1 MLQPFRLAALGASPI
16 EGLLRNSTVVIH
28 FGLILEW
35 IRMAVKRT
43 GQLSLAEAL
52 LGTKAGA
59 GSPLD
64 RLAGLVK
71 WYRFEKL
78 LLPLRDGGPGRPAW
92 PPLILF
98 KALLLQS
105 LYGLSDRELEEALG
119 DRLSFRRF
127 VGLGLEETVPD
138 HTVLSRFRNLVAG
151 EGLLEKLFGELD
163 RQLEQAG
170 VILKRGTMLDA
181 TLIEAVSAPP
191 SEARASRDADARFGG
206 AKGKGGFTFG
216 YKAHVGVDEGSGL
229 IRTVITTP
237 ANVND
242 TVPADTLIVG
252 DEKAIWADAA
262 YDTHARRARLKA
274 EGRKA
279 RIARRANKHHPQLP
293 VRLKRLNRLIA
304 RRRAAVETT
313 FATLKNR
320 MKLTTIR
327 YVGLAKASAQVL
339 MAAIAF
345 NMRRWA
351 AITP

>member
-1 MLQPFRLAALGASPI
+1 
-16 EGLLRNSTVVIH
+16 
-28 FGLILEW
+28 
-35 IRMAVKRT
+35 MAVKHT

-52 LGTKAGA
+52 LGGKMAGGA
-59 GSPLD
+59 SPLD

-78 LLPLRDGGPGRPAW
+78 LAPLRDGGPGRPAW
-92 PPLILF
+92 PPLMLF

-127 VGLGLEETVPD
+127 AGLGLEEAIPD
-138 HTVLSRFRNLVAG
+138 HTVLNRFRNLLI
-151 EGLLEKLFGELD
+151 ETKLLEKLFGELD
-163 RQLEQAG
+163 RQLEKAG
-170 VILKRGTMLDA
+170 VMLKRGTMLDA
-181 TLIEAVSAPP
+181 TLIEAVSAPGSGERP
-191 SEARASRDADARFGG
+191 SRDPDAAFGG
-206 AKGKGGFTFG
+206 SKGKGFTFG
-216 YKAHVGVDEGSGL
+216 FKAHVGIDEGSGL

-242 TVPADTLIVG
+242 TVVADALICG
-252 DEKAIWADAA
+252 DEKTIWADAA

-279 RIARRANKHHPQLP
+279 RIARRPNKHHPELP
-293 VRLKRLNRLIA
+293 PRLQHYNRLIA

-320 MKLTTIR
+320 MRLTTIR
-327 YVGLAKASAQVL
+327 YVGLAKASAQIL